1 MCICIVFFKIINDMR
16 NRSKCKWREATTA
29 ELLMV
34 IEFKQMVKIEVAKT
48 FPKQNSKNNNRV
60 NKI

>member
-16 NRSKCKWREATTA
+16 NRSKCKCREATTA

-34 IEFKQMVKIEVAKT
+34 IEFKQMVKIEVAISLLFLK
-48 FPKQNSKNNNRV
+48 SELMV
-60 NKI
+60 Y